1 MVLPDRRGTRGW
13 EVFLQVANPGD
24 RPATLHVRTL
34 GSGRPQP
41 AETFEVDPGAFLQIP
56 VEAAGRGRSHVVEW
70 FGQWVGVG
78 WLAHAGGGEGG
89 VAAEP
94 CAPTAQAH
102 AGSFPDG
109 TTETEGDHDYVVVM
123 NPFAREAV
131 LSLSLL
137 SERREPVLR
146 AASPT

>member
-1 MVLPDRRGTRGW
+1 MVLPDRRGTQW

-24 RPATLHVRTL
+24 RPATLHVHACRPAAAA
-34 GSGRPQP
+34 GRD
-41 AETFEVDPGAFLQIP
+41 VRGRPGAFLQIP
-56 VEAAGRGRSHVVEW
+56 VRGRGRGRSHVVEW
-70 FGQWVGVG
+70 FGQWSAWGG
-78 WLAHAGGGEGG
+78 RAHGGEG
-89 VAAEP
+89 VAADARRP
-94 CAPTAQAH
+94 QAH

-146 AASPT
+146 ATSPT